1 MRGPDWPPSE
11 DVLPRPVPTFQWRTK
26 HSGNTIYRIA
36 LEFGVAGSRLMSRTR
51 GAVIDHGHAARA
63 ARDHP
68 GGGGRRIGA
77 GLRDRPARGPRL
89 SHNGRPGRRIRSLVH
104 RCGHARRMNGRQLV
118 GAVVARRPGMK
129 VLYTSGYS
137 DDAIVHEGPLDPGVP
152 LLKSHTGR
160 QIWRGRSARRSAARS
175 PNKKARRDGSR
186 RAPTLVLAG
195 PGLRAPR
202 CQAVNLKA

>member
-1 MRGPDWPPSE
+1 MVEDDALVRGYVIAQLGGLGYRTMVDQGAAFDLLFT
-11 DVLPRPVPTFQWRTK
+11 DVV
-26 HSGNTIYRIA
+26 
-36 LEFGVAGSRLMSRTR
+36 M
-51 GAVIDHGHAARA
+51 
-63 ARDHP
+63 P
-68 GGGGRRIGA
+68 GG
-77 GLRDRPARGPRL
+77 
-89 SHNGRPGRRIRSLVH
+89 
-104 RCGHARRMNGRQLV
+104 MNGRQLV

-137 DDAIVHEGPLDPGVP
+137 DDAIVHEGHLDPGVP

-160 QIWRGRSARRSAARS
+160 QIWRVRSAWRSAARS
-175 PNKKARRDGSR
+175 PNNNARRVGSR